1 MATHDLEDA
10 VTASDGG
17 SVVAVRV
24 TPGADATAVPS
35 GFDEW
40 RGTVE
45 ARVAAPARDG
55 AANEALLGA
64 FAELTGAD
72 CRLASGA
79 TSREK
84 RVRVAAP
91 PDAVLAVLRDGLD
104 VADAG

>member
-35 GFDEW
+35 GFDVW

-55 AANEALLGA
+55 EANEALLGA
-64 FAELTGAD
+64 LAALVDAD

-79 TSREK
+79 TGRRK
-84 RVRVAAP
+84 RVWIDAA
-91 PDAVLAVLRDGLD
+91 PDAVLAALRKALEREQE
-104 VADAG
+104 